1 MKLRPLAMKD
11 APLML
16 EWMHDPDVVR
26 DLQTRFSEKTLQ
38 DCESFIRAAADMRED
53 CHFAV
58 ADDQD
63 DTYLGTV
70 SLKHIRGDRAEF
82 AITIRKCAMGKG
94 VSRDAMKAVLA
105 YGRDALGLKNIYW
118 CVSPDNRRAVRF
130 YDKNGYARV
139 PAPEDAPGYT
149 PEQKARYIWYEA

>member
-1 MKLRPLAMKD
+1 MKLRKLELKD

-58 ADDQD
+58 ADDHRPEAQALVDLALVGIEQVLFFRGEHAVEVPVVID
-63 DTYLGTV
+63 DEQVQVAVDAVGEE
-70 SLKHIRGDRAEF
+70 RALAHREGAF
-82 AITIRKCAMGKG
+82 PIG
-94 VSRDAMKAVLA
+94 VIISR
-105 YGRDALGLKNIYW
+105 
-118 CVSPDNRRAVRF
+118 
-130 YDKNGYARV
+130 
-139 PAPEDAPGYT
+139 
-149 PEQKARYIWYEA
+149 